1 MVNAYEKGEIKAIGL
16 ANETPWGLMRFLE
29 LNRTVGI
36 KLYIQEPYSLLN
48 RNVDI
53 ALKEIIIREQLEFQV
68 HSIFAGGLLTG
79 KYKLENNDFAGNR
92 KVVNFQ
98 TSNEKT

>member
-1 MVNAYEKGEIKAIGL
+1 M
-16 ANETPWGLMRFLE
+16 GLMRFLE

-68 HSIFAGGLLTG
+68 HSIFAG
-79 KYKLENNDFAGNR
+79 EAFDRRIA
-92 KVVNFQ
+92 
-98 TSNEKT
+98 EA

>member
-1 MVNAYEKGEIKAIGL
+1 MLTRKAEIKAIGL

-36 KLYIQEPYSLLN
+36 KLYIQEPYSLIN

-53 ALKEIIIREQLEFQV
+53 ALKEIIIREQL
-68 HSIFAGGLLTG
+68 
-79 KYKLENNDFAGNR
+79 
-92 KVVNFQ
+92 NFKFTLFLQ
-98 TSNEKT
+98 EGF

>member
-1 MVNAYEKGEIKAIGL
+1 
-16 ANETPWGLMRFLE
+16 MRFLE

-68 HSIFAGGLLTG
+68 HSFCWRAFDRQIQ
-79 KYKLENNDFAGNR
+79 
-92 KVVNFQ
+92 V
-98 TSNEKT
+98 